1 MKSTFKLVAV
11 LFVMTLTLVA
21 CRPATLEDITLVL
34 NDGVDT
40 IEIGDEFVDAG
51 AKAFVFG
58 LPYKTTVIENTVD
71 TSTLGQYKIVYE
83 YTRNDLVKTIERY
96 VFVIDE
102 TAPVITLNAGVDTV
116 MIGQTWVDA
125 SVTVSDNDPTSIIV
139 TTEEAVN
146 EAVEGT
152 YDVIYTA
159 TDQSGNT
166 AQIIRKVHVI
176 NP

>member
-1 MKSTFKLVAV
+1 
-11 LFVMTLTLVA
+11 MTLTLIA
-21 CRPATLEDITLVL
+21 CHPATLEDITLVL

-40 IEIGDEFVDAG
+40 IELGDEFVDAG
-51 AKAFVFG
+51 AKAYVFG

-71 TSTLGQYKIVYE
+71 TSTLGQYTIVYE
-83 YTRNDLVKTIERY
+83 YTRNDLSKTIERY

-102 TAPVITLNAGVDTV
+102 TAPVITLNPGVDTV
-116 MIGQTWVDA
+116 IIGQMWVDA
-125 SVTVSDNDPTSIIV
+125 GVTVNDNDPSSVNV

-159 TDQSGNT
+159 TDQSGNI
-166 AQIIRKVHVI
+166 ASIIRKVHVI